1 MLYLPLAIIGFL
13 IICLADPTAVG
24 RLPYLKPI
32 LWVAGLALIA
42 YSAVQAALW
51 PDKLMLPHWTQ
62 WAGWALFSV
71 TLCLTIYGLTI
82 NLPFRKTYIASGLG
96 DRLVT
101 TGLYA
106 LVRHPWVHLSI
117 VMIIALVLISA
128 SRLLLLASPA
138 ILLTELV
145 SVWIQDRFFFG
156 KMFPGY
162 DKYRQT
168 TPMIIPNRGSIK
180 AFLNSN
186 RERRHPKRWEGAFEK
201 GEDSNVN
208 VG

>member
-1 MLYLPLAIIGFL
+1 MLYLALAIIGFL
-13 IICLADPTAVG
+13 VICLADPTAGG
-24 RLPYLKPI
+24 RLPFLKPI
-32 LWVAGLALIA
+32 LWVTGLALIA
-42 YSAVQAALW
+42 YSAVEAALW
-51 PDKLMLPHWTQ
+51 PDKLILPQWTHWL
-62 WAGWALFSV
+62 GWGLLIV
-71 TLCLTIYGLTI
+71 TLCLIVYGLTI
-82 NLPFRKTYIASGLG
+82 NLPFRRTYFASGLG

-106 LVRHPWVHLSI
+106 LVRHPWVHFSI
-117 VMIIALVLISA
+117 LMIVALVLISA
-128 SRLLLLASPA
+128 SRLLVLASPA

-145 SVWIQDRFFFG
+145 SVWVQDRFFFG

-168 TPMIIPNRGSIK
+168 TPMLIPNRRSIR
-180 AFLNSN
+180 AFLNSK
-186 RERRHPKRWEGAFEK
+186 RERQHPKRWEGAFEK